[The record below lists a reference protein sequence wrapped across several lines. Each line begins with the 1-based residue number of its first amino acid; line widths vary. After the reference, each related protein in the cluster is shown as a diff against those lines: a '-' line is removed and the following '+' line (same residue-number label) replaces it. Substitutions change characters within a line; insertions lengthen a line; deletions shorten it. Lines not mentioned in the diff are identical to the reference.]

1 MLQGHAVQKLHGN
14 ERLLTV
20 LADFVDGANIG
31 MIQSRGRTGLAAE
44 AFQCLR
50 VSRQF
55 IGQEFEGDEAAKL
68 GIVSLVDHTHPAA
81 TGLLIDAV
89 VRDGLADHEQASY
102 GGRVGKSMKAVGLA
116 VFRKGCWRKIAIT
129 VRRDKPA

>member
-68 GIVSLVDHTHPAA
+68 GILSLVDHTHPAA

-89 VRDGLADHEQASY
+89 VRDGLADHAASIWDMRICWGY
-102 GGRVGKSMKAVGLA
+102 STLVIL
-116 VFRKGCWRKIAIT
+116 VFRISYLL
-129 VRRDKPA
+129 